1 MDAAP
6 KLRNKVSQGIK
17 LDRDQ
22 SYISGVLD
30 NVSAT
35 TVVVNNIGHTYKSKC
50 NEPCEE
56 DIDMVDVTV
65 EGVSGKAL
73 IDSCSNLSIITQQ
86 FLNKLLS
93 EYEPID
99 ISLGRIRLATQN
111 YDYWE
116 SYIIRV
122 PVKINNLMIMV
133 NCRIVEKEDLFYDIL
148 INLKTQIDYKLFIH
162 PILYSLCQI
171 TPKGLIDVI
180 APINNDYEDEEKL
193 LCMIKVLDEDSQK
206 KDLKKIEGL
215 SPKQY
220 IHNEIFLNTLNEKYK
235 DEIIKILEE
244 NLEIVTTSSE

>member
-1 MDAAP
+1 ME
-6 KLRNKVSQGIK
+6 I
-17 LDRDQ
+17 
-22 SYISGVLD
+22 
-30 NVSAT
+30 
-35 TVVVNNIGHTYKSKC
+35 
-50 NEPCEE
+50 
-56 DIDMVDVTV
+56 
-65 EGVSGKAL
+65 SGKAL

-193 LCMIKVLDEDSQK
+193 LCMIKALDEDSK
-206 KDLKKIEGL
+206 KMI
-215 SPKQY
+215 
-220 IHNEIFLNTLNEKYK
+220 
-235 DEIIKILEE
+235 
-244 NLEIVTTSSE
+244 